1 MMYHNDTTHLSS
13 SMLIALVVA
22 ALFVILII
30 VDVSCFFVND
40 TGLLWLMCGK
50 KGSRKPRDDDA
61 KLGSEGKELLNNG
74 NRDSKIRIESRP
86 MIEDGFKRDTTV
98 EYDMKKSISRTS
110 FVGKD
115 SAV

>member
-1 MMYHNDTTHLSS
+1 
-13 SMLIALVVA
+13 
-22 ALFVILII
+22 
-30 VDVSCFFVND
+30 
-40 TGLLWLMCGK
+40 MCGK
-50 KGSRKPRDDDA
+50 KGSRKPRDDDT
-61 KLGSEGKELLNNG
+61 KLGSLYSWRFPLPYCSNKGTSSNENASDGNHSGSDPEKVPLPDMNFVFEGKELLNNG
-74 NRDSKIRIESRP
+74 NRDNKIRIESRP

>member
-1 MMYHNDTTHLSS
+1 MIFSLYSWRFPLPYCSNKDTSS
-13 SMLIALVVA
+13 NESANPVTNTASEPEKLPLPDMN
-22 ALFVILII
+22 FV
-30 VDVSCFFVND
+30 F
-40 TGLLWLMCGK
+40 
-50 KGSRKPRDDDA
+50 
-61 KLGSEGKELLNNG
+61 EGKELLNNG